1 MKKIAKTYPFQVFRH
16 RCYIPCLN
24 FIDYMKD
31 KYRKIDTQKY
41 IELEDLG
48 INKKLGSRYES
59 ISYSKLKE
67 IFKFSLD
74 RGFTSF
80 LDIGCGL
87 GRPIIVAGESGFV
100 NLHGV
105 DISTFLIDQCHKH
118 LKSNKLKANLECGD
132 VSAYNLPPGKLCIFL
147 FNPFG
152 EDKIKDLFT
161 KIAERNEE
169 TLVLYFNP
177 KHFNIIDGRFKVDD
191 FRWKNF
197 GLYEEKCFV
206 YLFPKI

>member
-1 MKKIAKTYPFQVFRH
+1 MKKLAKTYPLQVFRH
-16 RCYIPCLN
+16 RCYIPFLN

-31 KYRKIDTQKY
+31 IYHKVDTQKY
-41 IELEDLG
+41 IELENLG
-48 INKKLGSRYES
+48 IDKKLGSRYES
-59 ISYSKLKE
+59 VSYSKLKE
-67 IFKFSLD
+67 IFEFSLD
-74 RGFTSF
+74 KGFTSF

-87 GRPIIVAGESGFV
+87 GRPLIVAGESGFV
-100 NLHGV
+100 DLYGV
-105 DISTFLIDQCHKH
+105 DISSSLINQCYKH
-118 LKSNKLKANLECGD
+118 LKSNNLQADLECSD
-132 VSAYNLPPGKLCIFL
+132 VSAYNLPSGRLCIFL

-152 EDKIKDLFT
+152 EAKMKELFI

-177 KHFNIIDGRFKVDD
+177 KHFNIIDDRFKIDD

-206 YLFPKI
+206 YLIPKI